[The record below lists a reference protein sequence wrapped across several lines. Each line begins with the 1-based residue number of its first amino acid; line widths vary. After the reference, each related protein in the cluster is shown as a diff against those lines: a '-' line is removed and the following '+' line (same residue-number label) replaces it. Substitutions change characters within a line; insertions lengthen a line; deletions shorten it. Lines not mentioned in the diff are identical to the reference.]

1 MNIWDSLRINLR
13 NQWTNASRRLAL
25 SSRQTRKK
33 VWFEPHILAK
43 HLFPNTI
50 QINTSKPAEYYVC
63 WMHYEIRKL
72 ASHWHMLSKF
82 LNSIEFEQITRLIDF
97 YTYRFNRLKPH
108 VVLDRLV
115 FRKHYGLA
123 IQIAKHLKLP
133 ESRILEHWA
142 FHKVTYDKSKS
153 FKTRFSWMFV

>member
-1 MNIWDSLRINLR
+1 MNVSKPQAMNLI
-13 NQWTNASRRLAL
+13 QIL
-25 SSRQTRKK
+25 KK
-33 VWFEPHILAK
+33 AWSVPLTLAK
-43 HLFPNTI
+43 HLSLNII
-50 QINTSKPAEYYVC
+50 QTNISKHAEYCVC
-63 WMHYEIRKL
+63 LMHCDIRKL
-72 ASHWHMLSKF
+72 AFHWHMHSNQMLRF
-82 LNSIEFEQITRLIDF
+82 RLISTDIIEHIF
-97 YTYRFNRLKPH
+97 IFCFPRFNRLKPH

-153 FKTRFSWMFV
+153 IQFEIKFGFGIIFY